1 MQTPS
6 SEELLIVLQEYPQ
19 GVSLPRLSKRLGLR
33 ASVVLRALAM
43 MGDGFGSHR
52 GPGWVRVEQTDGI
65 WNVSMTPLGRQAA
78 QNTPR

>member
-6 SEELLIVLQEYPQ
+6 PEALLSVLQEYPD

-65 WNVSMTPLGRQAA
+65 WNVSVTPLGKQTWQQTAR
-78 QNTPR
+78 